1 MTTTDTVQLSRD
13 VEASIVPVGTRVT
26 LREGEEARIT
36 QELGGSYTVVVNG
49 NMFRIDG
56 KDADALGKEV
66 QATAIR
72 AGTDQ
77 PATPEAVEKH
87 IWEQLKTCYDPE
99 IPVNIVD
106 LGLIYDCVVEPIPD
120 GDFRAKVKMTLTAP
134 GCGMGPVLQ
143 QDVQNKLLCIEE
155 IDEAE
160 VELVWDPPWNQ
171 GMMTE
176 AAKLQL
182 GLL

>member
-1 MTTTDTVQLSRD
+1 LPIRPIVMTSTDPVQLSRD

-36 QELGGSYTVVVNG
+36 QELGGAYTVIVNG

-66 QATAIR
+66 TTTAIR

-134 GCGMGPVLQ
+134 G
-143 QDVQNKLLCIEE
+143 
-155 IDEAE
+155 
-160 VELVWDPPWNQ
+160 
-171 GMMTE
+171 
-176 AAKLQL
+176 
-182 GLL
+182 